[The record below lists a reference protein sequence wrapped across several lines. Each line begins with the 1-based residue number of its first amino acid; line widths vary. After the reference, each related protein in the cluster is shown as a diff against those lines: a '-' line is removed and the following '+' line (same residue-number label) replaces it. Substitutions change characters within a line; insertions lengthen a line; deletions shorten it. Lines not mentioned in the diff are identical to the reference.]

1 MKILIL
7 IILLFLY
14 ETKDFNFFNVLY
26 FLMVYEIN
34 ITIDY
39 GNSKL

>member
-1 MKILIL
+1 MKIPIL